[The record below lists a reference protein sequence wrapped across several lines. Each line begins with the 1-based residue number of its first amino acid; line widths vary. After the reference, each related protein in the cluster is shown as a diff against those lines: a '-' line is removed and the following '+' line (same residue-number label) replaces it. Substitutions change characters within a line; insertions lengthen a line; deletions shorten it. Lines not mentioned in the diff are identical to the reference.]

1 MHRGFVSDIS
11 SLSSS
16 WSDFMCEGGCR
27 ILNNS
32 AAVDGLMPVIF
43 AVIVATMAGPCNH
56 LPFDAEFR
64 LRILIVPVRS
74 KALLVKDKSM
84 SSSKLHT
91 GSAICFKG
99 IWNKKAVLNRVVST
113 TFKGRP
119 RILRPHARLTL
130 LSYP

>member
-16 WSDFMCEGGCR
+16 RSGFICEGGCQ

-32 AAVDGLMPVIF
+32 AAFDGLMSVIF
-43 AVIVATMAGPCNH
+43 AVIVATMTGPRNH

-64 LRILIVPVRS
+64 VGILVVPVRS
-74 KALLVKDKSM
+74 KALLVKDMSM

-91 GSAICFKG
+91 GSAIYFRG
-99 IWNKKAVLNRVVST
+99 ISKKKAVLNRVVSKKY
-113 TFKGRP
+113 KGRP
-119 RILRPHARLTL
+119 RIPRPHTQLTL